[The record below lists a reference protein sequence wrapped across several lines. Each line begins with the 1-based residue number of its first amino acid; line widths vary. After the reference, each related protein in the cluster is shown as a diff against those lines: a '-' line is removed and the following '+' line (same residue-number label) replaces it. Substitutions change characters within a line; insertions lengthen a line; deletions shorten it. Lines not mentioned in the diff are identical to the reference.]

1 VSDARIVA
9 ETILAG
15 RYRLV
20 RLIDRGGMAEVWEGR
35 DEILDRP
42 VAIKVLHPRLVGD
55 QQFQERFRLEAVAAA
70 RLAHPNVV
78 STFDTGFDG
87 GVSYIVM
94 ELVAGRTLRDL
105 LRAERPLPVARAVAI
120 AAAVADALHY
130 AHEAGIVH
138 RDVKPGNIL
147 VGDDGRV
154 KVADF
159 GIAKAATDRDLTEAG
174 VLLGTAKYLAP
185 EQVDGR
191 PQDRRSD
198 VYGLGVVLY
207 EMLCGRPPFTGD
219 SDMAV
224 AFQHA
229 HADPPRPRQLR
240 PDIPRRLEGVVL
252 KAIAKAPEQRFTSAA
267 ELRQA
272 LLAVPLDHD
281 EDDDDITTALFVR
294 DVQAPARAEPIRRTW
309 IVPAVFFAVLVL
321 VLGTVGYLFLSR
333 SNTGRNLIGS
343 SGTRA
348 PSAQPAQIVG
358 ADAFDPQGDG
368 IEHNADLPKLFD
380 GNPAT
385 AWSTEHYDAGLRGVP
400 QQGVGFVLLLKGTHR
415 LGHLQVTS
423 PNRGWTASVYV
434 ADGPKANL
442 QQWGAQVGSHVVDGT
457 ASFDLHARQGGAV
470 LFWITDLGGN
480 QSVSVSE
487 VRLTN

>member
-1 VSDARIVA
+1 
-9 ETILAG
+9 
-15 RYRLV
+15 
-20 RLIDRGGMAEVWEGR
+20 
-35 DEILDRP
+35 
-42 VAIKVLHPRLVGD
+42 
-55 QQFQERFRLEAVAAA
+55 
-70 RLAHPNVV
+70 
-78 STFDTGFDG
+78 
-87 GVSYIVM
+87 
-94 ELVAGRTLRDL
+94 
-105 LRAERPLPVARAVAI
+105 
-120 AAAVADALHY
+120 
-130 AHEAGIVH
+130 
-138 RDVKPGNIL
+138 
-147 VGDDGRV
+147 
-154 KVADF
+154 
-159 GIAKAATDRDLTEAG
+159 
-174 VLLGTAKYLAP
+174 
-185 EQVDGR
+185 
-191 PQDRRSD
+191 
-198 VYGLGVVLY
+198 
-207 EMLCGRPPFTGD
+207 
-219 SDMAV
+219 
-224 AFQHA
+224 
-229 HADPPRPRQLR
+229 
-240 PDIPRRLEGVVL
+240 VVL

-400 QQGVGFVLLLKGTHR
+400 KQGVGFVLLLKGTHR